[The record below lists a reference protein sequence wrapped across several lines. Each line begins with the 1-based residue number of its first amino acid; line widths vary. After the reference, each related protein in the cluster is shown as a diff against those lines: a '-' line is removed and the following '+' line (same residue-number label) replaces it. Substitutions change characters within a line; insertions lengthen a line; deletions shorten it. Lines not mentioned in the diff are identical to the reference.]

1 MYKITNYSYQQAQ
14 KLGVIIK
21 PSTKKNKKIDVYD
34 SLNNYLCSIG
44 DIRYSDY
51 PTYILSDGLEYAN
64 NRRRLYRL
72 RHKNEADKPNTAGY
86 FAYYI
91 LW

>member
-1 MYKITNYSYQQAQ
+1 MYKITNYSYKQAK
-14 KLGVIIK
+14 KLGVVIM

-34 SLNNYLCSIG
+34 KLNNYICSIG

-51 PTYILSDGLEYAN
+51 PTYIESNDLEYAN

-72 RHKNEADKPNTAGY
+72 RHKNEDNNPNTPGY